1 MKVGN
6 LIECV
11 RNQPSKATREM
22 PKGPQKQG
30 IERRMDQQ
38 SPTMSMHQRVIAPK
52 ALVKSVERLH
62 VVVTV
67 LALLAAFGL
76 GSRPHWMGIL
86 LGALIG
92 GVNFRGLAMVTQRLT
107 SGETQTKNGAIGLLM
122 GKFLLVGLAIAVILL
137 AFKPNALTLL
147 VGLSFAPICLV
158 LVVLRQPKPS
168 DGAPPQSTVPS
179 QASAPQQPENHSL
192 SQLESP

>member
-1 MKVGN
+1 MKAGN

-11 RNQPSKATREM
+11 RNGPSKATREM

-30 IERRMDQQ
+30 IERGMDQQ
-38 SPTMSMHQRVIAPK
+38 NPTMSMHQRVIASKP
-52 ALVKSVERLH
+52 LVKSVERLH
-62 VVVTV
+62 LAVTA

-76 GSRPHWMGIL
+76 GHRPHWLGIL

-92 GVNFRGLAMVTQRLT
+92 GVNFRGLALVTQRLT
-107 SGETQTKNGAIGLLM
+107 SVETQTKNGAIALLM
-122 GKFLLVGLAIAVILL
+122 GKFLLVGLAIAVILP

-147 VGLSFAPICLV
+147 VGLSFAPVCLV
-158 LVVLRQPKPS
+158 LVVLRQPKPTDAVFAQPS
-168 DGAPPQSTVPS
+168 APPPPM
-179 QASAPQQPENHSL
+179 APQQPENHSL